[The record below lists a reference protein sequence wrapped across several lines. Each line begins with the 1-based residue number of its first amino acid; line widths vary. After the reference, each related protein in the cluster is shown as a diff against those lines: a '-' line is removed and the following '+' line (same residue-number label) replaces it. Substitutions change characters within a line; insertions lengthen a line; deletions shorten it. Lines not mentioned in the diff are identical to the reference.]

1 MKNKKSYSKYDYYLM
16 LLDEFKDQFTIV
28 LILNLLVYIVYN
40 QFNIFYS
47 EVYLFS
53 SFKDFF
59 NQLSYQ
65 FSLTEFFTI
74 LGYIYLFTGFVH
86 FGVYKK
92 NIKWLF
98 LINALLLLI
107 FSTYVWLI
115 PTFDSIITIIKKGNI
130 FFITSISTQIVSY
143 IIVVNEFLQLFKKV
157 RKQPEIN
164 HS

>member
-74 LGYIYLFTGFVH
+74 LGYIYLFIYWFCS
-86 FGVYKK
+86 FRS
-92 NIKWLF
+92 L
-98 LINALLLLI
+98 
-107 FSTYVWLI
+107 
-115 PTFDSIITIIKKGNI
+115 
-130 FFITSISTQIVSY
+130 
-143 IIVVNEFLQLFKKV
+143 
-157 RKQPEIN
+157 
-164 HS
+164 